1 MYIIWLQVFIN
12 HSYIYKS
19 EARAWYLCTTM
30 CGNTLIIRQEVMFWA
45 GVKMLYSEEIAYI
58 LK

>member
-1 MYIIWLQVFIN
+1 M
-12 HSYIYKS
+12 
-19 EARAWYLCTTM
+19 CTTL